1 MSSFCLYAYLS
12 CFPLLS
18 CCLYTHTHTGT
29 NAMFAQFLVFQHLS
43 WCTLMHMILYD
54 VTRLIS
60 SNPFETCDY
69 TIVHSNIQYA
79 LVAKNSQF
87 ESGGGIVY
95 TRPLSK
101 FHFEMKIE
109 VFK

>member
-1 MSSFCLYAYLS
+1 
-12 CFPLLS
+12 
-18 CCLYTHTHTGT
+18 
-29 NAMFAQFLVFQHLS
+29 
-43 WCTLMHMILYD
+43 MHMIYD
-54 VTRLIS
+54 VTRFIS

-101 FHFEMKIE
+101 FHFKMKIE
-109 VFK
+109 VLK